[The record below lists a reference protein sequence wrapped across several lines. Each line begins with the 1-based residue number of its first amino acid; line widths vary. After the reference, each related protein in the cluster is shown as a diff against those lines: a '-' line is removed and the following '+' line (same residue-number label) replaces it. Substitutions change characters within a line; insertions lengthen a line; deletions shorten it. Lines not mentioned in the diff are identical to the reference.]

1 MEVMTMTQI
10 QRWDIEL
17 IREREAIEAATGYID
32 PNQFDDDREGEIASR
47 DEHVDKIMPLDE
59 AKHEAFRLARYTMR
73 AVTVNVK
80 IKGQD
85 DDIEIVR
92 PTARVA

>member
-1 MEVMTMTQI
+1 MDA
-10 QRWDIEL
+10 QREFEIKCEL
-17 IREREAIEAATGYID
+17 RSGAPVKPEPTGYID
-32 PNQFDDDREGEIASR
+32 PNQFSDDREGEIAGR
-47 DEHVDKIMPLDE
+47 DEYVGKTMPLDE
-59 AKHEAFRLARYTMR
+59 ARHEAFRLARFTMK
-73 AVTVNVK
+73 AVTVDVK

>member
-1 MEVMTMTQI
+1 MTQT
-10 QRWDIEL
+10 QQWERDL
-17 IREREAIEAATGYID
+17 VNEREAVKAATGYIC
-32 PNQFDDDREGEIASR
+32 PNQFGDDREGEIASR
-47 DEHVDKIMPLDE
+47 DEYVGKTMPLDE
-59 AKHEAFRLARYTMR
+59 AKHEAFRLARSTMKN
-73 AVTVNVK
+73 VTVDVK